1 MGRWTEEMVANH
13 QAWKTRE
20 VARPADN
27 FEFVDIGVGTL
38 RVDQPV
44 PYESDVQAAVLQALR
59 HCDKVAWYE
68 RINTG
73 GMVNPNGQYVRFGFK
88 GCADILGQMTDGRF
102 LAIECKR
109 PGQVP
114 TEEQQAFLGRVQR
127 AGGVAFVAWSVDDV
141 AKGLA

>member
-1 MGRWTEEMVANH
+1 MVANH

-38 RVDQPV
+38 RVDKPV
-44 PYESDVQAAVLQALR
+44 PLERDVQSAVLDMLKLR
-59 HCDKVAWYE
+59 RDVAWFE
-68 RINTG
+68 RMNTG

-88 GCADILGQMTDGRF
+88 GCADILGQMRDGRF
-102 LAIECKR
+102 LAIEVKR
-109 PGQVP
+109 PGAVP
-114 TEEQQAFLGRVQR
+114 TEEQQEFLGRVQR
-127 AGGVAFVAWSVDDV
+127 AGGVAFVAWSVDDI